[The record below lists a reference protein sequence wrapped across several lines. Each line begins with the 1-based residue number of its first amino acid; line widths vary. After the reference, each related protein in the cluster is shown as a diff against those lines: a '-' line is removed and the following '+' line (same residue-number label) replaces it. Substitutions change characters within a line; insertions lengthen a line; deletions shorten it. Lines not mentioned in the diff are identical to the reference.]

1 MYMHAHNT
9 DTCVMYLVQ
18 NETDKHVQL
27 SDRFD
32 FMSFFSLIQLKK
44 KIKQNNGYNDRHIQL
59 GIFKLKWTDVKIQF
73 IINNICGI

>member
-32 FMSFFSLIQLKK
+32 FMSFFPLIQFKK
-44 KIKQNNGYNDRHIQL
+44 KINRIMAITIDTFSWEYLN
-59 GIFKLKWTDVKIQF
+59 
-73 IINNICGI
+73 